1 MQIQGWLGGLLQ
13 MVLLGSAFAHLMLLC
28 PPPPASLQSAAAP
41 GGAGLRHP
49 ESYLAGGAGGLAGG
63 SAGLDPLIPGVV
75 TQAGLLVAALLLWFS
90 PIYRQQETAPVVVSV
105 TLCGLIIAQIAATS
119 VLHQLA

>member
-1 MQIQGWLGGLLQ
+1 MRGVRADAATRKAELIDRFELDPTKRGRSYSKGNRQKVALVAALAADVELLI
-13 MVLLGSAFAHLMLLC
+13 LDE
-28 PPPPASLQSAAAP
+28 PT
-41 GGAGLRHP
+41 
-49 ESYLAGGAGGLAGG
+49 
-63 SAGLDPLIPGVV
+63 AGLDPLIPGVV

-119 VLHQLA
+119 VLHQRA